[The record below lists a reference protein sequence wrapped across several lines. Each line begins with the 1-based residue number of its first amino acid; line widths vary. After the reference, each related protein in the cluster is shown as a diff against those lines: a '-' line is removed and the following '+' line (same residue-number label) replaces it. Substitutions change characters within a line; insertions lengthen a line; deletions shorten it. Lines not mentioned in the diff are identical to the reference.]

1 MSITHYRH
9 KMKCIFVDI
18 KECEMEFFLF
28 PDEVD
33 DKLKKKF
40 KKFGFP
46 EIWLKYPDDVSN
58 AFIDLGNGTFLTEGV
73 KHSSFPIT
81 APFDSAAYSV
91 DYIEERNSIILKL
104 NGTFFC
110 FNDSEV
116 YDDDGQNQLMLSK
129 TEGCIDVI
137 RLNNNKGKPIKK
149 PKDEWG
155 ISSPIEAL
163 AVDTEYN
170 GKGYKADLKLYS
182 KSGIY
187 RNGVIAPE

>member
-1 MSITHYRH
+1 
-9 KMKCIFVDI
+9 MKCIFVDI
-18 KECEMEFFLF
+18 KEFEMEFFLF

-33 DKLKKKF
+33 DKVKRKF
-40 KKFGFP
+40 EKFGFP
-46 EIWLKYPDDVSN
+46 EVWLKYPDDVSN
-58 AFIDLGNGTFLTEGV
+58 VFIDLGNGTFLTEGV

-81 APFDSAAYSV
+81 APFDNAAYSV
-91 DYIEERNSIILKL
+91 EYIEDRNSIILKL

-116 YDDDGQNQLMLSK
+116 YDDDGQNQLMLSQ
-129 TEGCIDVI
+129 TEGSIDVI
-137 RLNNNKGKPIKK
+137 RLNNAKGKLIKK
-149 PKDEWG
+149 AKDEWG

-170 GKGYKADLKLYS
+170 GKGYKAYLKLHS

-187 RNGVIAPE
+187 RNGVIASE

>member
-1 MSITHYRH
+1 
-9 KMKCIFVDI
+9 MKCIFVDI

-46 EIWLKYPDDVSN
+46 EIWLKYPDDASN

-91 DYIEERNSIILKL
+91 DYIEDRNSIILKL